1 MSKLTPWGRAE
12 VAGGLAGPR
21 NRRILRNVNETNSPP
36 ARVRPRHVWAVAST
50 PRMLG
55 FALVILLAVFATVW
69 LGTWQLDRAL
79 AKAEQAQAAEMAAR
93 LEAPPEPLAQIVA
106 PQTRFVQSMVG
117 QRVEVDGTF
126 EGPEFFVPRKFMP
139 DPADPKN
146 KDLWT
151 HGYWILTPL
160 RTADG
165 AIMPVVRGWVEDDD
179 AGYLNAEGLNAR
191 VIGALDGT
199 DGAGEDVSGNT
210 IGSVSTG
217 QLANIWDGPL
227 YSGYI
232 IATSI
237 DGAPDL
243 PGELPAIVA
252 APTPV
257 LEGGGLNFRNLAY
270 AAEWFVFGGFALAV
284 WWRMIRDDS
293 RDLAAAEA
301 EVPATPRNPEQE
313 EITP

>member
-1 MSKLTPWGRAE
+1 MSKLTLLRGSESGRNLAE
-12 VAGGLAGPR
+12 APKT
-21 NRRILRNVNETNSPP
+21 RILKGVNETNSLP

-79 AKAEQAQAAEMAAR
+79 AKAEQTQAAEMAAR
-93 LEAPPEPLAQIVA
+93 LEAPAEPLEEIVE
-106 PQTRFVQSMVG
+106 PQTQFVQSMVG
-117 QRVEVDGTF
+117 QRVEVEGTL

-139 DPADPKN
+139 DPDDPKN

-160 RTADG
+160 RTDAG
-165 AIMPVVRGWVEDDD
+165 AIMPVIRGWVEDDD
-179 AGYLNAEGLNAR
+179 AAYLNAEGLQVRA
-191 VIGALDGT
+191 IGALDGT
-199 DGAGEDVSGNT
+199 DGAGEEVSGNT

-227 YSGYI
+227 YSGYM

-237 DGAPDL
+237 DGAPDVPDNL
-243 PGELPAIVA
+243 PEIVA

-293 RDLAAAEA
+293 RDLAAAESS
-301 EVPATPRNPEQE
+301 EDSSIQPEK
-313 EITP
+313 